1 MTEDESK
8 RLADNARLN
17 LPSLVAAFDMVRS
30 DIIQRMANTPI
41 DQQATIL
48 GEHAKLHLL
57 MELDQ
62 AITRIIV
69 DGDHAVISDNL
80 PSQ

>member
-1 MTEDESK
+1 MTEGQAK
-8 RLADNARLN
+8 RLGQEARRE
-17 LPSLVAAFDMVRS
+17 LPVMIEAFNIVRAG
-30 DIIQRMANTPI
+30 IFQRLTETPV

-62 AITRIIV
+62 AISSIIV
-69 DGDHAVISDNL
+69 NGDHAALSDTL
-80 PSQ
+80 PGQ

>member
-1 MTEDESK
+1 MTADDAK
-8 RLADNARLN
+8 RLADDARHN
-17 LPSLVAAFDMVRS
+17 IPSLVAAFDLVRER
-30 DIIQRMANTPI
+30 IVKRLANTPV

-62 AITRIIV
+62 AISEIIAN
-69 DGDHAVISDNL
+69 GDHAALTDSL
-80 PSQ
+80 PGQ